1 MARVAKPKDLE
12 DRFEEGM
19 KAGDKPK
26 TPPIKLPK
34 SLAACA
40 DLYSNLR
47 DARLAKDKEAAALK
61 EQEEFVKNHLI
72 DSIPKSEATGVSG
85 KVAQVAVVRKKIPK
99 VMDWAKF
106 QAHILKTKDFSLLNR
121 AINKKAIEERWEA
134 KKVTPGVEAFDVVTL
149 SLHKLK

>member
-1 MARVAKPKDLE
+1 MARVSKPKDLE

-26 TPPIKLPK
+26 APPLKLPK

-40 DLYSNLR
+40 DLYSTLR
-47 DARLAKDKEAAALK
+47 DERLAKDKEAAKLK
-61 EQEEFVKNHLI
+61 EQEEFVKQYLI
-72 DSIPKSEATGVSG
+72 DNIPKSEATGVSG
-85 KVAQVAVVRKKIPK
+85 KVAQVSVVRKKVPK
-99 VMDWAKF
+99 VGDWAKF

-121 AINKKAIEERWEA
+121 AINKKAITERWDA
-134 KKVTPGVEAFDVVTL
+134 NKAVPGVEAFDVVEL